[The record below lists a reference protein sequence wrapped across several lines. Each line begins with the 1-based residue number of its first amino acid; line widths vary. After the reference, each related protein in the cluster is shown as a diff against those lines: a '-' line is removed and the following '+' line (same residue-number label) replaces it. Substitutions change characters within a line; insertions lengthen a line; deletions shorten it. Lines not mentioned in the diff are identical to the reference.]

1 MLKKSHGCVGSVLG
15 NGPPSCSAAAATA
28 LEKLIII
35 STVIRGYM
43 MMIMRNKTILVI
55 GLMAILSIGLMQGT
69 TTTRMMTAAGS
80 TDDNNNTTSEFADYT
95 IVIRDPA
102 TGEEEEITSTEITHE
117 RCREI
122 VKSFEED
129 GYDVTSNKSCEPDDS
144 SSSDDT

>member
-1 MLKKSHGCVGSVLG
+1 
-15 NGPPSCSAAAATA
+15 
-28 LEKLIII
+28 
-35 STVIRGYM
+35 M

-55 GLMAILSIGLMQGT
+55 GIMAILSIGLMQGT
-69 TTTRMMTAAGS
+69 TTRMMTAAGS
-80 TDDNNNTTSEFADYT
+80 TDNNDNDTSESADYT

-102 TGEEEEITSTEITHE
+102 TDEEEEITSTGITHE

-129 GYDVTSNKSCEPDDS
+129 GYDVTSNKNCEPDDS

>member
-1 MLKKSHGCVGSVLG
+1 
-15 NGPPSCSAAAATA
+15 
-28 LEKLIII
+28 
-35 STVIRGYM
+35 

-55 GLMAILSIGLMQGT
+55 GIMAILSIGLMLGT
-69 TTTRMMTAAGS
+69 TATTRIMTAAGS
-80 TDDNNNTTSEFADYT
+80 TDNNNNTTTSEFSDYT

-102 TGEEEEITSTEITHE
+102 TGEEEEITSTGITHE

-129 GYDVTSNKSCEPDDS
+129 GYDVTSNKNCEPDDS

>member
-1 MLKKSHGCVGSVLG
+1 
-15 NGPPSCSAAAATA
+15 
-28 LEKLIII
+28 
-35 STVIRGYM
+35 M

-55 GLMAILSIGLMQGT
+55 GIMAILSIGLMQGT

-80 TDDNNNTTSEFADYT
+80 TDNNNTSESADYT

-102 TGEEEEITSTEITHE
+102 TDEEEEITSTGITRE

-129 GYDVTSNKSCEPDDS
+129 GYDVTSNKNCEPDDS

>member
-1 MLKKSHGCVGSVLG
+1 
-15 NGPPSCSAAAATA
+15 
-28 LEKLIII
+28 
-35 STVIRGYM
+35 

-55 GLMAILSIGLMQGT
+55 GIMAILSIGLMQGT

-80 TDDNNNTTSEFADYT
+80 TDNNNTSESADYT

-102 TGEEEEITSTEITHE
+102 TDEEEEITSTGITRE

-129 GYDVTSNKSCEPDDS
+129 GYDVTSNKNCEPDDS
-144 SSSDDT
+144 SSSDDS

>member
-1 MLKKSHGCVGSVLG
+1 M
-15 NGPPSCSAAAATA
+15 
-28 LEKLIII
+28 
-35 STVIRGYM
+35 M

-55 GLMAILSIGLMQGT
+55 GIMAILSIGLMQGT

-80 TDDNNNTTSEFADYT
+80 TDNNDNKNTSEFADYT

-102 TGEEEEITSTEITHE
+102 TDEEEEITSTGITHE

-129 GYDVTSNKSCEPDDS
+129 GYDVTSNKNCEPDDS

>member
-1 MLKKSHGCVGSVLG
+1 
-15 NGPPSCSAAAATA
+15 
-28 LEKLIII
+28 
-35 STVIRGYM
+35 M

-55 GLMAILSIGLMQGT
+55 GIMAILSIGLMQGT
-69 TTTRMMTAAGS
+69 PTTRMMTAAGS
-80 TDDNNNTTSEFADYT
+80 TDNNNTSESADYT

-102 TGEEEEITSTEITHE
+102 TDEEEEITSTGITHE

-129 GYDVTSNKSCEPDDS
+129 GYDVISNKNCEPDDS

>member
-1 MLKKSHGCVGSVLG
+1 
-15 NGPPSCSAAAATA
+15 
-28 LEKLIII
+28 
-35 STVIRGYM
+35 M

-55 GLMAILSIGLMQGT
+55 GIMAILSIGLMQGT

-80 TDDNNNTTSEFADYT
+80 TDNNNTSESADYT

-102 TGEEEEITSTEITHE
+102 TDEEEEITSTGITRE

-129 GYDVTSNKSCEPDDS
+129 GYDVTSNKNCEPDDS
-144 SSSDDT
+144 SSSDDS